1 MEIDI
6 SNININDDLEIV
18 VDKNLTNN
26 NNGNILNEVD
36 NKIENAIFDLGLD
49 KYLLSINKIYGGQM
63 QLIIAKYRAIYRTK
77 KYRTPDIVNHA
88 YDYVIGIL
96 KNSYVYKDNLMVTD
110 GKNCDA
116 LSIIN
121 KLYNDYNNKD
131 EFINLNDFIKY
142 YNQKEMTLKR
152 K

>member
-49 KYLLSINKIYGGQM
+49 KYILTINKIYGGQM

-77 KYRTPDIVNHA
+77 KYRTPDIVNQA

-131 EFINLNDFIKY
+131 EFVNLNDFIKY
-142 YNQKEMTLKR
+142 YNHKEMTLKR